1 MNCCDAEDIKIS
13 NLIAV
18 ILRKFWIVLVVT
30 IAFGIYGFSI
40 VPHSNTYRSVLHIN
54 FQNHEN
60 QDITS
65 SYLLKTYTIVMTGDQ
80 AMEDISDALVS
91 SCDLKRVNKVF
102 NVTDG
107 KIVPHEIRICIA
119 IDFSYEHQMLTVYAT
134 TSDPYISEKICN
146 TLAENADRYIS
157 EIAPQGNVNIIN
169 RAEPYS
175 ESSML
180 PDVIKYLAMG
190 FGISCAVLIAIDVIG
205 KSVKDPNELIRIFSK
220 PVLGKLKTR
229 NLFGKDCSSLI
240 SDENVS
246 ADVLESYKTIRTELL
261 YSLENSDKNI
271 IAVSGVG
278 TKKNNPLIAA
288 NIALAFAMTGKKTLL
303 IDANLREPG
312 LNNVFNIE
320 NNTGIS
326 SVISGNSELNDTIR
340 HSVSENLDL
349 ILSGPIPDN
358 PSEILSSDEFSS
370 VLNTLDSLYDYI
382 IISTPCLTD
391 VGDALIIGKLA
402 KNLILTVR
410 YSRSKYPDIASA
422 INQINALMIKMPG
435 FIVEGFTDYK
445 RLK

>member
-30 IAFGIYGFSI
+30 IAFGIYGFSL

-107 KIVPHEIRICIA
+107 KIVPHEIRMCIA

-146 TLAENADRYIS
+146 TLAENSDRYIS

-205 KSVKDPNELIRIFSK
+205 S
-220 PVLGKLKTR
+220 
-229 NLFGKDCSSLI
+229 
-240 SDENVS
+240 
-246 ADVLESYKTIRTELL
+246 
-261 YSLENSDKNI
+261 
-271 IAVSGVG
+271 
-278 TKKNNPLIAA
+278 
-288 NIALAFAMTGKKTLL
+288 
-303 IDANLREPG
+303 
-312 LNNVFNIE
+312 
-320 NNTGIS
+320 
-326 SVISGNSELNDTIR
+326 
-340 HSVSENLDL
+340 
-349 ILSGPIPDN
+349 
-358 PSEILSSDEFSS
+358 
-370 VLNTLDSLYDYI
+370 
-382 IISTPCLTD
+382 
-391 VGDALIIGKLA
+391 
-402 KNLILTVR
+402 
-410 YSRSKYPDIASA
+410 
-422 INQINALMIKMPG
+422 
-435 FIVEGFTDYK
+435 
-445 RLK
+445 